1 MTGNYKEKIYH
12 GISLFCIVLCIWL
25 IGQVAADELFGKEK
39 AHHEHRPPMQFH
51 SGEQAERPE
60 QGAGTA
66 LDEARIEAEL
76 RKYIP
81 EELPLEE
88 LEVEIRPGG
97 RLKLEAEVK
106 KQALM
111 DYLTALD
118 MELPGQGTASLLL
131 PDDLRFSAGM
141 TCTLDTESGLVAVTP
156 DEMTLAGKAIGTDA
170 LPQTFWDGLG
180 QAVSRLLLA
189 ENGAFSTV
197 TFGEGTVYLQ

>member
-1 MTGNYKEKIYH
+1 MTGNFKEKIYH
-12 GISLFCIVLCIWL
+12 GVSLFCIVLCIWL
-25 IGQVAADELFGKEK
+25 IGQVAADELFGKGK
-39 AHHEHRPPMQFH
+39 GHHEHRPPMQF
-51 SGEQAERPE
+51 GGVEKPE
-60 QGAGTA
+60 TPEGGAGVA

-111 DYLTALD
+111 DYLAALD
-118 MELPGQGTASLLL
+118 MELPGQGAASFLL
-131 PDDLRFSAGM
+131 PDDLRFSAGL
-141 TCTLDTESGLVAVTP
+141 TCTLDTESGLVAVAP
-156 DEMTLAGKAIGTDA
+156 EEMMLAGRDIGTDA
-170 LPQTFWDGLG
+170 LPQSFWDGLG